1 MGVYLYKA
9 LTQDGREVSGSLEY
23 PEERS
28 VLAFLETQG
37 YIPVDIELKKD
48 NDSKPVD
55 LASGTRRQYRKF
67 SVIDFTQGL
76 GMLLRAGLPVDK
88 ALTSLIAASTD
99 QNSRKLLEQVERDIR
114 EGSSLSKALGQFE
127 KLFGRLYLSLVQAG
141 EISGNLDTS
150 IEHLSAYLET
160 QNELRDRIV
169 NATIYP
175 IILLIITLLSI
186 VILMVVVMP
195 KFKQLFEDMGAEL
208 PAVTQTFVS
217 VSDFLQQY
225 GTLICAFLLG
235 LGAALFLFR
244 GHTGFSTLLDRLALK
259 LPLIGSLINK
269 VQIARYAETLSMML
283 KCGIPIQ
290 KSLGASSQVITNS
303 WIRQQFS
310 AAASE
315 IKEGGSFSSAIGKY
329 FPALT
334 QQMVR
339 IGEEAGDLDN
349 TLANIARIVQGDVNR
364 SIQRIIGIFEP
375 LIIVTLGVIVAA
387 VIGSIMVAVLGM
399 NELIAG

>member
-1 MGVYLYKA
+1 MGIYLYKA

-28 VLAFLETQG
+28 VLAFLEAQG
-37 YIPVDIELKKD
+37 YIPIDIELKKD
-48 NDSKPVD
+48 NGGRQPD
-55 LASGTRRQYRKF
+55 LASGTRRRYRKF
-67 SVIDFTQGL
+67 SVTNFTQGL

-88 ALTSLIAASTD
+88 ALASLIAATSD

-114 EGSSLSKALGQFE
+114 EGSSLSKALQKFE
-127 KLFGRLYLSLVQAG
+127 KLFGKLYLSLVQAG
-141 EISGNLDTS
+141 EISGNLDAS

-169 NATIYP
+169 NATLYP
-175 IILLIITLLSI
+175 IILLIVTVLSI

-208 PAVTQTFVS
+208 PAVTQAFVS
-217 VSDFLQQY
+217 ASDFLQQY
-225 GTLICAFLLG
+225 GTQICALLLG
-235 LGAALFLFR
+235 LGTALFLLR
-244 GHTGFSTLLDRLALK
+244 SHVGFSAMLDRLALK

-283 KCGIPIQ
+283 QCGIPIQ
-290 KSLGASSQVITNS
+290 KSLDASSEVITNS

-310 AAASE
+310 AAANE
-315 IKEGGSFSSAIGKY
+315 IKEGGSFSSAIGRY

-334 QQMVR
+334 QQMVK

-349 TLANIARIVQGDVNR
+349 TLDNIARIIQRDVNR

-375 LIIVTLGVIVAA
+375 LIIVTLGAIVAA
-387 VIGSIMVAVLGM
+387 VIGSIMVAVIGM
-399 NELIAG
+399 NEFISG